1 MKKTLWTLL
10 LLWASSAIKG
20 LQANQGD
27 HMEMT
32 RLKMSLM
39 YVRTIKTFRLLFMS
53 LFSMGVC
60 LILLLAGV
68 ILLYVSLF
76 LYAPWSVETKMLVG
90 ILSSV
95 IYLLVSFALFSR
107 IFAADKWLEIFH
119 AEDIMNQLKQE
130 TVSIHTE
137 NNRATEKS

>member
-10 LLWASSAIKG
+10 LLWASAAIKG

-27 HMEMT
+27 HMAIT

-39 YVRTIKTFRLLFMS
+39 YVQTIKTFRLLFMS
-53 LFSMGVC
+53 LLSMGVC
-60 LILLLAGV
+60 LVLLLAGI
-68 ILLYVSLF
+68 ILLHVSLF

-90 ILSSV
+90 LFSSV
-95 IYLLVSFALFSR
+95 IYLLASFVLFSK

-119 AEDIMNQLKQE
+119 AHGIMEHLKQE
-130 TVSIHTE
+130 DTS
-137 NNRATEKS
+137 NRKVRAY